1 MGATGAMRHFWVFE
15 HLLDLRAHAL
25 EHGFP
30 KLAAKLQEAI
40 LVAYA
45 EIDPTAPDSA
55 GPSEPPKRR

>member
-1 MGATGAMRHFWVFE
+1 MRHFWVFE

-25 EHGFP
+25 QHGFP

-40 LVAYA
+40 LIAYD
-45 EIDPTAPDSA
+45 EIDPTAPDAS